1 MSLDPISQLNLV
13 TIVGVIVLF
22 VITLL
27 VLRKTFFGPLLGVMQ
42 KRDAKIEKG
51 RQIRA
56 EAERLIADA
65 QLSAEQ
71 VRTDS
76 AAKREQAI
84 AAIRTDIAAS
94 RDARIARATA
104 EDEAILAAGRD
115 EVAKLRESEQARMR
129 DSLTAC
135 VVETLSSMLES
146 VNERRVREMVD
157 KQLAEKAAVG
167 AVT

>member
-135 VVETLSSMLES
+135 VVETLSSMLET